1 LLQPGA
7 RIVTL
12 SARGLRK
19 VYSGHGGP
27 GTDVVAVAD
36 ASFDLREGQTVGVVG
51 ESGSG
56 KSTLGR
62 LMLGLDAPTAGMVA
76 LSDVDLTTM
85 NRTEFREFRR
95 SVQPI
100 FQDPRSALNW
110 RHSIGRILAEPLVNA
125 RQPRTLRERRVR
137 EVLDEVRL
145 PSFVLGRRP
154 RELSGGM
161 LQRVAIG
168 RALVLRPRYLICD
181 EVLSALDAS
190 VRAGIV
196 NLLLSLQ
203 QEHQLAML
211 FISHDLETIR
221 HMSDTVLVMWRG
233 EVVESGPTSDVYEH
247 PQHEYTRYLMD
258 EGTDDDE
265 VSTIDCGSA
274 EDEL

>member
-1 LLQPGA
+1 M
-7 RIVTL
+7 TL

-19 VYSGHGGP
+19 VYPGHSKAGG
-27 GTDVVAVAD
+27 DVVAVAD

-62 LMLGLDAPTAGMVA
+62 LMLGLDAPTAGVVA
-76 LSDVDLTTM
+76 LGDVDLATM
-85 NRTEFREFRR
+85 SRADFREFRR

-125 RQPRTLRERRVR
+125 RQPKAMRERRVR

-168 RALVLRPRYLICD
+168 RALALRPRYLICD

-203 QEHQLAML
+203 EEHQLAML
-211 FISHDLETIR
+211 FISHDLETVR

-233 EVVESGPTSDVYEH
+233 DVVESGPASDVYDH

-258 EGTDDDE
+258 EGPGDDGVLATDLG
-265 VSTIDCGSA
+265 TA
-274 EDEL
+274 EEEL